1 MAFPGAERG
10 RVPVCEGG
18 QGVEEQPASGG
29 VVSCT
34 GGQLALV
41 EGACVPQQRGPGG

>member
-1 MAFPGAERG
+1 MRSS
-10 RVPVCEGG
+10 V

-29 VVSCT
+29 VVSFA

-41 EGACVPQQRGPGG
+41 EGACVPRQRGPGG